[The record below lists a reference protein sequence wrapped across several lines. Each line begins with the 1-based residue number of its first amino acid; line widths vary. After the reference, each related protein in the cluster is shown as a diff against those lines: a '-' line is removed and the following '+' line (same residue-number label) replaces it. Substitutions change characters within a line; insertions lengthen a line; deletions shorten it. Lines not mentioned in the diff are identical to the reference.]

1 MAICMIAAVGKNLE
15 LGKGNDLIWH
25 FKDDMAF
32 FKETTMGSSVIMGRK
47 TFESLPKALPR
58 RKNIVITTRKD
69 YEAEGATV
77 VNSIENALKEVDSD
91 NAFIIGGG
99 DIYKQFLPMADK
111 LYLTEIEAEC
121 DDAQVFFPAFNKD
134 EYDNYTIEEIVNRK
148 NTLKKLSID
157 RATEKYKNG
166 KEQILASNVDIVFI
180 VISLNNDFNIARLE
194 RLVLLGNKANSKI
207 AFILT
212 KSDLCS
218 IKDRENYRKIIEERF
233 NYPVFIISSYNKEG
247 IDDLKS
253 VWKENETAVFIGSSG
268 VGKSTLINTL
278 LDNSEIRT
286 NDIRHKDDKGK
297 QTTTSRNL
305 YILKDS
311 RIVIDE
317 PGIRSVASND
327 MNSDLNVVFS
337 KIIELSKECKY
348 TTCTHENIKVCRI
361 LQAIENGEISQEEFN
376 RYKKLQSKEYR
387 KNSNFLRKN

>member
-1 MAICMIAAVGKNLE
+1 MEKYMNNVGRVISVNKNNWNVLFNNENVIATIRKKKNRDELPVVG
-15 LGKGNDLIWH
+15 DY
-25 FKDDMAF
+25 
-32 FKETTMGSSVIMGRK
+32 VI
-47 TFESLPKALPR
+47 
-58 RKNIVITTRKD
+58 I
-69 YEAEGATV
+69 
-77 VNSIENALKEVDSD
+77 
-91 NAFIIGGG
+91 
-99 DIYKQFLPMADK
+99 
-111 LYLTEIEAEC
+111 
-121 DDAQVFFPAFNKD
+121 NKD

-157 RATEKYKNG
+157 RTTEKYKNG

-180 VISLNNDFNIARLE
+180 VTSLNNDFNIARLE
-194 RLVLLGNKANSKI
+194 RLVLLGNKVNSKI

-278 LDNSEIRT
+278 LDNSEIKT

-297 QTTTSRNL
+297 HTTTSRNL
-305 YILKDS
+305 YILNDS

-327 MNSDLNVVFS
+327 MSSDLNVVFS

>member
-1 MAICMIAAVGKNLE
+1 MNNVGRVISVNKNNWNVLFNNENVIATIRKKKNRDELPVVG
-15 LGKGNDLIWH
+15 DY
-25 FKDDMAF
+25 
-32 FKETTMGSSVIMGRK
+32 VI
-47 TFESLPKALPR
+47 
-58 RKNIVITTRKD
+58 I
-69 YEAEGATV
+69 
-77 VNSIENALKEVDSD
+77 
-91 NAFIIGGG
+91 
-99 DIYKQFLPMADK
+99 
-111 LYLTEIEAEC
+111 
-121 DDAQVFFPAFNKD
+121 NKD

-180 VISLNNDFNIARLE
+180 VTSLNNDFNIARLE

-297 QTTTSRNL
+297 HTTTSRNL

-327 MNSDLNVVFS
+327 MSSDLNVVFS

-376 RYKKLQSKEYR
+376 RYKKLQSKEYI

>member
-1 MAICMIAAVGKNLE
+1 MNNIGRVISVNKNNWNVLFNNENVIATIRKKKNRDELPVVG
-15 LGKGNDLIWH
+15 DY
-25 FKDDMAF
+25 
-32 FKETTMGSSVIMGRK
+32 VI
-47 TFESLPKALPR
+47 
-58 RKNIVITTRKD
+58 I
-69 YEAEGATV
+69 
-77 VNSIENALKEVDSD
+77 
-91 NAFIIGGG
+91 
-99 DIYKQFLPMADK
+99 
-111 LYLTEIEAEC
+111 
-121 DDAQVFFPAFNKD
+121 NKD

-157 RATEKYKNG
+157 RTTEKYKNG

-180 VISLNNDFNIARLE
+180 VTSLNNDFNIARLE

-218 IKDRENYRKIIEERF
+218 IKDRENYRKIIEDRF

-278 LDNSEIRT
+278 LDNSEIKT

-297 QTTTSRNL
+297 HTTTSRNL

>member
-1 MAICMIAAVGKNLE
+1 MNNVGRVISVNKNNWNVLFNNENVTATIRKKKNRDE
-15 LGKGNDLIWH
+15 LPVVGDY
-25 FKDDMAF
+25 
-32 FKETTMGSSVIMGRK
+32 VI
-47 TFESLPKALPR
+47 
-58 RKNIVITTRKD
+58 I
-69 YEAEGATV
+69 
-77 VNSIENALKEVDSD
+77 
-91 NAFIIGGG
+91 
-99 DIYKQFLPMADK
+99 
-111 LYLTEIEAEC
+111 
-121 DDAQVFFPAFNKD
+121 NKD

-157 RATEKYKNG
+157 RTTEKYKNG

-180 VISLNNDFNIARLE
+180 VTSLNNDFNIARLE

-278 LDNSEIRT
+278 LDNSEIKT

-297 QTTTSRNL
+297 HTTTSRNL
-305 YILKDS
+305 YILNDS

-327 MNSDLNVVFS
+327 MSSDLNVVFS

-361 LQAIENGEISQEEFN
+361 LQAIENGEISQKEFN

>member
-1 MAICMIAAVGKNLE
+1 MNNIGRVISVNKNNWNVLFNNENVIATIRKKKNRDELPVVG
-15 LGKGNDLIWH
+15 DY
-25 FKDDMAF
+25 
-32 FKETTMGSSVIMGRK
+32 VI
-47 TFESLPKALPR
+47 
-58 RKNIVITTRKD
+58 I
-69 YEAEGATV
+69 
-77 VNSIENALKEVDSD
+77 
-91 NAFIIGGG
+91 
-99 DIYKQFLPMADK
+99 
-111 LYLTEIEAEC
+111 
-121 DDAQVFFPAFNKD
+121 NKD

-157 RATEKYKNG
+157 RTTEKYKNG

-180 VISLNNDFNIARLE
+180 VTSLNNDFNIARLE

-218 IKDRENYRKIIEERF
+218 IKDRENYKKIIEDRF

-278 LDNSEIRT
+278 LDNNEIKT

-297 QTTTSRNL
+297 HTTTSRNL

-348 TTCTHENIKVCRI
+348 TICTHENIKVCRI

>member
-1 MAICMIAAVGKNLE
+1 MNNIGRVISVNKNNWNVLFNNENVIATIRKKKNRDELPVVG
-15 LGKGNDLIWH
+15 
-25 FKDDMAF
+25 
-32 FKETTMGSSVIMGRK
+32 
-47 TFESLPKALPR
+47 
-58 RKNIVITTRKD
+58 D
-69 YEAEGATV
+69 YVT
-77 VNSIENALKEVDSD
+77 I
-91 NAFIIGGG
+91 
-99 DIYKQFLPMADK
+99 
-111 LYLTEIEAEC
+111 
-121 DDAQVFFPAFNKD
+121 NKD

-157 RATEKYKNG
+157 RTTEKYKNG

-180 VISLNNDFNIARLE
+180 VTSLNNDFNIARLE

-218 IKDRENYRKIIEERF
+218 LKDRENYKKIIEDRF

-278 LDNSEIRT
+278 LDNDEIKT

-297 QTTTSRNL
+297 HTTTSRNL
-305 YILKDS
+305 YVLKDS

>member
-1 MAICMIAAVGKNLE
+1 MNNIGRVISVNKNNWNILLNNE
-15 LGKGNDLIWH
+15 
-25 FKDDMAF
+25 
-32 FKETTMGSSVIMGRK
+32 SVIATIRK
-47 TFESLPKALPR
+47 KKNHDELPVVGDY
-58 RKNIVITTRKD
+58 VI
-69 YEAEGATV
+69 
-77 VNSIENALKEVDSD
+77 I
-91 NAFIIGGG
+91 
-99 DIYKQFLPMADK
+99 
-111 LYLTEIEAEC
+111 
-121 DDAQVFFPAFNKD
+121 NKD
-134 EYDNYTIEEIVNRK
+134 EYDNYTIEKIVNRK

-157 RATEKYKNG
+157 RTTEKYKKG

-180 VISLNNDFNIARLE
+180 VTSLNNDFNIARLE

-218 IKDRENYRKIIEERF
+218 LKDRENYKKIIEDRF

-278 LDNSEIRT
+278 LDNDEIKT

-297 QTTTSRNL
+297 HTTTSRNL
-305 YILKDS
+305 YVLKDS

>member
-1 MAICMIAAVGKNLE
+1 MNNIGRVISVNKNNWNVLFNNENVIATIRKKKNRDELPVVG
-15 LGKGNDLIWH
+15 DY
-25 FKDDMAF
+25 
-32 FKETTMGSSVIMGRK
+32 VI
-47 TFESLPKALPR
+47 
-58 RKNIVITTRKD
+58 I
-69 YEAEGATV
+69 
-77 VNSIENALKEVDSD
+77 
-91 NAFIIGGG
+91 
-99 DIYKQFLPMADK
+99 
-111 LYLTEIEAEC
+111 
-121 DDAQVFFPAFNKD
+121 NKD

-157 RATEKYKNG
+157 RTTEKYKNG

-180 VISLNNDFNIARLE
+180 VTSLNNDFNIARLE

-218 IKDRENYRKIIEERF
+218 IKDRENYRKIIEDRF

-297 QTTTSRNL
+297 HTTTSRNL

-327 MNSDLNVVFS
+327 MSSDLNVVFS

>member
-1 MAICMIAAVGKNLE
+1 MEKYMNNIGRVISVNKNNWNVLFNNENVTATIRKKKNRDELPVVG
-15 LGKGNDLIWH
+15 DY
-25 FKDDMAF
+25 
-32 FKETTMGSSVIMGRK
+32 VI
-47 TFESLPKALPR
+47 
-58 RKNIVITTRKD
+58 I
-69 YEAEGATV
+69 
-77 VNSIENALKEVDSD
+77 
-91 NAFIIGGG
+91 
-99 DIYKQFLPMADK
+99 
-111 LYLTEIEAEC
+111 
-121 DDAQVFFPAFNKD
+121 NKD

-180 VISLNNDFNIARLE
+180 VTSLNNDFNIARLE

-297 QTTTSRNL
+297 HTTTSRNL

>member
-1 MAICMIAAVGKNLE
+1 MNNIGRVISVNKNNWNVLFNNENVIATIRKKKNRDELPVVG
-15 LGKGNDLIWH
+15 DY
-25 FKDDMAF
+25 
-32 FKETTMGSSVIMGRK
+32 VI
-47 TFESLPKALPR
+47 
-58 RKNIVITTRKD
+58 I
-69 YEAEGATV
+69 
-77 VNSIENALKEVDSD
+77 
-91 NAFIIGGG
+91 
-99 DIYKQFLPMADK
+99 
-111 LYLTEIEAEC
+111 
-121 DDAQVFFPAFNKD
+121 NKD

-157 RATEKYKNG
+157 RTTEKYKNG

-180 VISLNNDFNIARLE
+180 VTSLNNDFNIARLE

-297 QTTTSRNL
+297 HTTTSRNL

-327 MNSDLNVVFS
+327 MSSDLNVVFS

>member
-1 MAICMIAAVGKNLE
+1 MNNIGRVISVNKNNWNVLFNNENVTATIRKKKNRDELPVVG
-15 LGKGNDLIWH
+15 DY
-25 FKDDMAF
+25 
-32 FKETTMGSSVIMGRK
+32 VI
-47 TFESLPKALPR
+47 
-58 RKNIVITTRKD
+58 I
-69 YEAEGATV
+69 
-77 VNSIENALKEVDSD
+77 
-91 NAFIIGGG
+91 
-99 DIYKQFLPMADK
+99 
-111 LYLTEIEAEC
+111 
-121 DDAQVFFPAFNKD
+121 NKD

-180 VISLNNDFNIARLE
+180 VTSLNNDFNIARLE

-278 LDNSEIRT
+278 LDNNEIKT

-297 QTTTSRNL
+297 HTTTSRNL

-387 KNSNFLRKN
+387 KNRNFLRKN

>member
-1 MAICMIAAVGKNLE
+1 MNNIGRIISVNKNNWNVLFNNENVTATIRKKKNRDELPVVG
-15 LGKGNDLIWH
+15 DY
-25 FKDDMAF
+25 
-32 FKETTMGSSVIMGRK
+32 VI
-47 TFESLPKALPR
+47 
-58 RKNIVITTRKD
+58 I
-69 YEAEGATV
+69 
-77 VNSIENALKEVDSD
+77 
-91 NAFIIGGG
+91 
-99 DIYKQFLPMADK
+99 
-111 LYLTEIEAEC
+111 
-121 DDAQVFFPAFNKD
+121 NKD

-157 RATEKYKNG
+157 RTTEKYKNG

-180 VISLNNDFNIARLE
+180 VTSLNNDFNIARLE
-194 RLVLLGNKANSKI
+194 RLMLLGNNANSKI

-278 LDNSEIRT
+278 LDNSEIKT

-297 QTTTSRNL
+297 HTTTSRNL

-327 MNSDLNVVFS
+327 MSSDLNVVFS

>member
-1 MAICMIAAVGKNLE
+1 MNNVGRVISVNKNNWNVLFNNENVTATIRKKKNRDE
-15 LGKGNDLIWH
+15 LPVVGDY
-25 FKDDMAF
+25 
-32 FKETTMGSSVIMGRK
+32 VI
-47 TFESLPKALPR
+47 
-58 RKNIVITTRKD
+58 I
-69 YEAEGATV
+69 
-77 VNSIENALKEVDSD
+77 
-91 NAFIIGGG
+91 
-99 DIYKQFLPMADK
+99 
-111 LYLTEIEAEC
+111 
-121 DDAQVFFPAFNKD
+121 NKD

-157 RATEKYKNG
+157 RTTEKYKNG

-180 VISLNNDFNIARLE
+180 VTSLNNDFNIARLE

-218 IKDRENYRKIIEERF
+218 IKDRENYRKIIEDRF

-278 LDNSEIRT
+278 LDNDEIKT

-297 QTTTSRNL
+297 HTTTSRNL

-327 MNSDLNVVFS
+327 MSSDLNVVFS

>member
-1 MAICMIAAVGKNLE
+1 MNNIGRVISVNKNNWNVLFNNENVIATIRKKKNRDELPVVG
-15 LGKGNDLIWH
+15 DY
-25 FKDDMAF
+25 
-32 FKETTMGSSVIMGRK
+32 VI
-47 TFESLPKALPR
+47 
-58 RKNIVITTRKD
+58 I
-69 YEAEGATV
+69 
-77 VNSIENALKEVDSD
+77 
-91 NAFIIGGG
+91 
-99 DIYKQFLPMADK
+99 
-111 LYLTEIEAEC
+111 
-121 DDAQVFFPAFNKD
+121 NKD

-157 RATEKYKNG
+157 RTTEKYKNG

-180 VISLNNDFNIARLE
+180 VTSLNNDFNIARLE

-218 IKDRENYRKIIEERF
+218 IKDRENYRKIIEDRF

-278 LDNSEIRT
+278 LDNNEIRT

-297 QTTTSRNL
+297 HTTTSRNL

>member
-1 MAICMIAAVGKNLE
+1 MNNIGRVISVNKNNWNVLFNNENVTATIRKKKNRDELPVVG
-15 LGKGNDLIWH
+15 DY
-25 FKDDMAF
+25 
-32 FKETTMGSSVIMGRK
+32 VI
-47 TFESLPKALPR
+47 
-58 RKNIVITTRKD
+58 I
-69 YEAEGATV
+69 
-77 VNSIENALKEVDSD
+77 
-91 NAFIIGGG
+91 
-99 DIYKQFLPMADK
+99 
-111 LYLTEIEAEC
+111 
-121 DDAQVFFPAFNKD
+121 NKD

-157 RATEKYKNG
+157 RTTEKYKNG

-180 VISLNNDFNIARLE
+180 VTSLNNDFNIARLE

-297 QTTTSRNL
+297 HTTTSRNL
-305 YILKDS
+305 YVLKDS

>member
-1 MAICMIAAVGKNLE
+1 MNNVGRVISVNKNNWNVLFNNENVTAIIRKKKNRDELPVVG
-15 LGKGNDLIWH
+15 DY
-25 FKDDMAF
+25 
-32 FKETTMGSSVIMGRK
+32 VI
-47 TFESLPKALPR
+47 
-58 RKNIVITTRKD
+58 I
-69 YEAEGATV
+69 
-77 VNSIENALKEVDSD
+77 
-91 NAFIIGGG
+91 
-99 DIYKQFLPMADK
+99 
-111 LYLTEIEAEC
+111 
-121 DDAQVFFPAFNKD
+121 NKD

-157 RATEKYKNG
+157 RTTEKYKNG

-180 VISLNNDFNIARLE
+180 VTSLNNDFNIARLE

-218 IKDRENYRKIIEERF
+218 IKDRENYKKIIEDRF

-278 LDNSEIRT
+278 LDNNEIKT

-297 QTTTSRNL
+297 HTTTSRNL

-327 MNSDLNVVFS
+327 MSSDLNVVFS

>member
-1 MAICMIAAVGKNLE
+1 MNNIGRVISVNKNNWNVLFNNENVTATIRKKKNRDELPVVG
-15 LGKGNDLIWH
+15 DY
-25 FKDDMAF
+25 
-32 FKETTMGSSVIMGRK
+32 VI
-47 TFESLPKALPR
+47 
-58 RKNIVITTRKD
+58 I
-69 YEAEGATV
+69 
-77 VNSIENALKEVDSD
+77 
-91 NAFIIGGG
+91 
-99 DIYKQFLPMADK
+99 
-111 LYLTEIEAEC
+111 
-121 DDAQVFFPAFNKD
+121 NKD

-180 VISLNNDFNIARLE
+180 VTSLNNDFNIARLE

-297 QTTTSRNL
+297 HTTTSRNL

-327 MNSDLNVVFS
+327 MSSDLNVVFS

>member
-1 MAICMIAAVGKNLE
+1 MNNVGRVISVNKNNWNVLFNNENVIATIRKKKNRNELPVVG
-15 LGKGNDLIWH
+15 DY
-25 FKDDMAF
+25 
-32 FKETTMGSSVIMGRK
+32 VI
-47 TFESLPKALPR
+47 
-58 RKNIVITTRKD
+58 I
-69 YEAEGATV
+69 
-77 VNSIENALKEVDSD
+77 
-91 NAFIIGGG
+91 
-99 DIYKQFLPMADK
+99 
-111 LYLTEIEAEC
+111 
-121 DDAQVFFPAFNKD
+121 NKD

-157 RATEKYKNG
+157 KTTEKYKNG

-180 VISLNNDFNIARLE
+180 VTSLNNDFNIARLE

-278 LDNSEIRT
+278 LDNSEIKT

-297 QTTTSRNL
+297 HTTTSRNL

-327 MNSDLNVVFS
+327 MSSDLNVVFS

>member
-1 MAICMIAAVGKNLE
+1 MEKYMNNVGRVISVNKNNWNVLFNNENIIATIRKKKNRDELPVVG
-15 LGKGNDLIWH
+15 DY
-25 FKDDMAF
+25 
-32 FKETTMGSSVIMGRK
+32 VI
-47 TFESLPKALPR
+47 
-58 RKNIVITTRKD
+58 I
-69 YEAEGATV
+69 
-77 VNSIENALKEVDSD
+77 
-91 NAFIIGGG
+91 
-99 DIYKQFLPMADK
+99 
-111 LYLTEIEAEC
+111 
-121 DDAQVFFPAFNKD
+121 NKD
-134 EYDNYTIEEIVNRK
+134 EYDNYTIEKIVNRK
-148 NTLKKLSID
+148 NTLKKLSVD
-157 RATEKYKNG
+157 RTTEKYKNG

-180 VISLNNDFNIARLE
+180 VTSLNNDFNIARLE

-218 IKDRENYRKIIEERF
+218 VKDRENYKKIIEDRF

-278 LDNSEIRT
+278 LDNNEIKT

-297 QTTTSRNL
+297 HTTTSRNL

>member
-1 MAICMIAAVGKNLE
+1 MNNIGRVISVNKNNWNVLFNNENVIATIRKKKNRDELPVVG
-15 LGKGNDLIWH
+15 DY
-25 FKDDMAF
+25 
-32 FKETTMGSSVIMGRK
+32 VI
-47 TFESLPKALPR
+47 
-58 RKNIVITTRKD
+58 I
-69 YEAEGATV
+69 
-77 VNSIENALKEVDSD
+77 
-91 NAFIIGGG
+91 
-99 DIYKQFLPMADK
+99 
-111 LYLTEIEAEC
+111 
-121 DDAQVFFPAFNKD
+121 NKD

-157 RATEKYKNG
+157 RTTEKYKNG

-180 VISLNNDFNIARLE
+180 VTSLNNDFNIARLE

-218 IKDRENYRKIIEERF
+218 IKDRENYKKIIEDRF

-278 LDNSEIRT
+278 LDNSEIKT

-297 QTTTSRNL
+297 HTTTSRNL

-387 KNSNFLRKN
+387 KNRNFLRKN

>member
-1 MAICMIAAVGKNLE
+1 MNNIGRVISVNKNNWNVLFNNENVTATIRKKKNRDELPVVG
-15 LGKGNDLIWH
+15 DY
-25 FKDDMAF
+25 
-32 FKETTMGSSVIMGRK
+32 VI
-47 TFESLPKALPR
+47 
-58 RKNIVITTRKD
+58 I
-69 YEAEGATV
+69 
-77 VNSIENALKEVDSD
+77 
-91 NAFIIGGG
+91 
-99 DIYKQFLPMADK
+99 
-111 LYLTEIEAEC
+111 
-121 DDAQVFFPAFNKD
+121 NKD

-157 RATEKYKNG
+157 RTTEKYKNG

-180 VISLNNDFNIARLE
+180 VTSLNNDFNIARLE

-297 QTTTSRNL
+297 HTTTSRNL

>member
-1 MAICMIAAVGKNLE
+1 MNNVGRVISVNKNNWNVLFNNENVIATIRKKKNRDELPVVG
-15 LGKGNDLIWH
+15 DY
-25 FKDDMAF
+25 
-32 FKETTMGSSVIMGRK
+32 VI
-47 TFESLPKALPR
+47 
-58 RKNIVITTRKD
+58 I
-69 YEAEGATV
+69 
-77 VNSIENALKEVDSD
+77 
-91 NAFIIGGG
+91 
-99 DIYKQFLPMADK
+99 
-111 LYLTEIEAEC
+111 
-121 DDAQVFFPAFNKD
+121 NKD

-157 RATEKYKNG
+157 RTTEKYKNG

-180 VISLNNDFNIARLE
+180 VTSLNNDFNIARLE

-278 LDNSEIRT
+278 LDNSEIKT

-297 QTTTSRNL
+297 HTTTSRNL

-327 MNSDLNVVFS
+327 MSSDLNIVFS

>member
-1 MAICMIAAVGKNLE
+1 MEKYMNNIGRVISVNKNNWNVLFNNENVTATIRKKKNRDELPVVG
-15 LGKGNDLIWH
+15 DY
-25 FKDDMAF
+25 
-32 FKETTMGSSVIMGRK
+32 VI
-47 TFESLPKALPR
+47 
-58 RKNIVITTRKD
+58 I
-69 YEAEGATV
+69 
-77 VNSIENALKEVDSD
+77 
-91 NAFIIGGG
+91 
-99 DIYKQFLPMADK
+99 
-111 LYLTEIEAEC
+111 
-121 DDAQVFFPAFNKD
+121 NKD

-157 RATEKYKNG
+157 RTTEKYKNG

-180 VISLNNDFNIARLE
+180 VTSLNNDFNIARLE

-278 LDNSEIRT
+278 LDNNEIKT

-297 QTTTSRNL
+297 HTTTSRNL

>member
-1 MAICMIAAVGKNLE
+1 MNNVGRVISVNKNNWNVLFNNENVTAIIRKKKNRDELPVVG
-15 LGKGNDLIWH
+15 DY
-25 FKDDMAF
+25 
-32 FKETTMGSSVIMGRK
+32 VI
-47 TFESLPKALPR
+47 
-58 RKNIVITTRKD
+58 I
-69 YEAEGATV
+69 
-77 VNSIENALKEVDSD
+77 
-91 NAFIIGGG
+91 
-99 DIYKQFLPMADK
+99 
-111 LYLTEIEAEC
+111 
-121 DDAQVFFPAFNKD
+121 NKD

-157 RATEKYKNG
+157 RTTEKYKNG

-180 VISLNNDFNIARLE
+180 VTSLNNDFNIARLE

-218 IKDRENYRKIIEERF
+218 IKDRENYKKMIEDRF

-278 LDNSEIRT
+278 LDNNEIKT

-297 QTTTSRNL
+297 HTTTSRNL

>member
-1 MAICMIAAVGKNLE
+1 MNNVGRVISVNKNNWNVLFNNENVIATIRKKKNRDELPVVG
-15 LGKGNDLIWH
+15 
-25 FKDDMAF
+25 
-32 FKETTMGSSVIMGRK
+32 
-47 TFESLPKALPR
+47 
-58 RKNIVITTRKD
+58 D
-69 YEAEGATV
+69 YVT
-77 VNSIENALKEVDSD
+77 I
-91 NAFIIGGG
+91 
-99 DIYKQFLPMADK
+99 
-111 LYLTEIEAEC
+111 
-121 DDAQVFFPAFNKD
+121 NKD

-157 RATEKYKNG
+157 RTTEKYKNG

-180 VISLNNDFNIARLE
+180 VTSLNNDFNIARLE

-218 IKDRENYRKIIEERF
+218 IKDRENYRKIIEDRF

-297 QTTTSRNL
+297 HTTTSRNL

-327 MNSDLNVVFS
+327 MSSDLNVVFS

>member
-1 MAICMIAAVGKNLE
+1 MNNIGRVISVNKNNWNVLFNNENVTATIRKKKNRDELPVVG
-15 LGKGNDLIWH
+15 DY
-25 FKDDMAF
+25 
-32 FKETTMGSSVIMGRK
+32 VI
-47 TFESLPKALPR
+47 
-58 RKNIVITTRKD
+58 I
-69 YEAEGATV
+69 
-77 VNSIENALKEVDSD
+77 
-91 NAFIIGGG
+91 
-99 DIYKQFLPMADK
+99 
-111 LYLTEIEAEC
+111 
-121 DDAQVFFPAFNKD
+121 NKD

-148 NTLKKLSID
+148 NVLKKLSID
-157 RATEKYKNG
+157 RTTEKYKNG

-180 VISLNNDFNIARLE
+180 VTSLNNDFNIARLE

-297 QTTTSRNL
+297 HTTTSRNL

>member
-1 MAICMIAAVGKNLE
+1 MNNVGRVISVNKNNWNVLFNNENVTATIRKKKNRDE
-15 LGKGNDLIWH
+15 LPVVG
-25 FKDDMAF
+25 
-32 FKETTMGSSVIMGRK
+32 
-47 TFESLPKALPR
+47 
-58 RKNIVITTRKD
+58 D
-69 YEAEGATV
+69 YVT
-77 VNSIENALKEVDSD
+77 I
-91 NAFIIGGG
+91 
-99 DIYKQFLPMADK
+99 
-111 LYLTEIEAEC
+111 
-121 DDAQVFFPAFNKD
+121 NKD

-180 VISLNNDFNIARLE
+180 VTSLNNDFNIARLE

-218 IKDRENYRKIIEERF
+218 IKDRENYRKIIEDRF

-278 LDNSEIRT
+278 LDNSEIKT

-297 QTTTSRNL
+297 HTTTSRNL

-327 MNSDLNVVFS
+327 MSSDLNVVFS

>member
-1 MAICMIAAVGKNLE
+1 MNNIGRVISVNKNNWNVLFNNENVTATIRKKKNRDELPVVG
-15 LGKGNDLIWH
+15 DY
-25 FKDDMAF
+25 
-32 FKETTMGSSVIMGRK
+32 VI
-47 TFESLPKALPR
+47 
-58 RKNIVITTRKD
+58 I
-69 YEAEGATV
+69 
-77 VNSIENALKEVDSD
+77 
-91 NAFIIGGG
+91 
-99 DIYKQFLPMADK
+99 
-111 LYLTEIEAEC
+111 
-121 DDAQVFFPAFNKD
+121 NKD

-148 NTLKKLSID
+148 NVLKKLSID
-157 RATEKYKNG
+157 RTTEKYKNG

-180 VISLNNDFNIARLE
+180 VTSLNNDFNIARLE

-278 LDNSEIRT
+278 LDNDEIKT

-297 QTTTSRNL
+297 HTTTSRNL

-361 LQAIENGEISQEEFN
+361 LQAIENGEISQKEFN

>member
-1 MAICMIAAVGKNLE
+1 MEKYMNNIGRVISVNKNNWNVLFNNENVTATIRKKKNRDELPVVG
-15 LGKGNDLIWH
+15 DY
-25 FKDDMAF
+25 
-32 FKETTMGSSVIMGRK
+32 VI
-47 TFESLPKALPR
+47 
-58 RKNIVITTRKD
+58 I
-69 YEAEGATV
+69 
-77 VNSIENALKEVDSD
+77 
-91 NAFIIGGG
+91 
-99 DIYKQFLPMADK
+99 
-111 LYLTEIEAEC
+111 
-121 DDAQVFFPAFNKD
+121 NKD

-157 RATEKYKNG
+157 RTTEKYKNG

-180 VISLNNDFNIARLE
+180 VTSLNNDFNIARLE
-194 RLVLLGNKANSKI
+194 RLVLLGNKVNSKI

-247 IDDLKS
+247 IDDLKN

-278 LDNSEIRT
+278 LDNSEIKT

-297 QTTTSRNL
+297 HTTTSRNL

-327 MNSDLNVVFS
+327 MSSDLNVVFS

>member
-1 MAICMIAAVGKNLE
+1 MNNVGRVISVNKNNWNVLFNNENIIATIRKKKNRDELPVVG
-15 LGKGNDLIWH
+15 DY
-25 FKDDMAF
+25 
-32 FKETTMGSSVIMGRK
+32 VI
-47 TFESLPKALPR
+47 
-58 RKNIVITTRKD
+58 I
-69 YEAEGATV
+69 
-77 VNSIENALKEVDSD
+77 
-91 NAFIIGGG
+91 
-99 DIYKQFLPMADK
+99 
-111 LYLTEIEAEC
+111 
-121 DDAQVFFPAFNKD
+121 NKD
-134 EYDNYTIEEIVNRK
+134 EYDNYTIEKIVNRK
-148 NTLKKLSID
+148 NTLKKLSVD
-157 RATEKYKNG
+157 RTTEKYKNG

-180 VISLNNDFNIARLE
+180 VTSLNNDFNIARLE

-218 IKDRENYRKIIEERF
+218 VKDRENYKKIIEDRF
-233 NYPVFIISSYNKEG
+233 NYPAFIISSYNKEG
-247 IDDLKS
+247 IDDLKN

-278 LDNSEIRT
+278 LDNNEIKT

-297 QTTTSRNL
+297 HTTTSRNL

-327 MNSDLNVVFS
+327 MSSDLNVVFS

-376 RYKKLQSKEYR
+376 RYKKLQSKDYR
-387 KNSNFLRKN
+387 KN

>member
-1 MAICMIAAVGKNLE
+1 MNNIGRVISVNKNNWNVLFNNENVTATIRKKKNRDELPVVG
-15 LGKGNDLIWH
+15 DY
-25 FKDDMAF
+25 
-32 FKETTMGSSVIMGRK
+32 VI
-47 TFESLPKALPR
+47 
-58 RKNIVITTRKD
+58 I
-69 YEAEGATV
+69 
-77 VNSIENALKEVDSD
+77 
-91 NAFIIGGG
+91 
-99 DIYKQFLPMADK
+99 
-111 LYLTEIEAEC
+111 
-121 DDAQVFFPAFNKD
+121 NKD

-180 VISLNNDFNIARLE
+180 VTSLNNDFNIARLE

-278 LDNSEIRT
+278 LDNDEIKT

-297 QTTTSRNL
+297 HTTTSRNL

-327 MNSDLNVVFS
+327 MSSDLNVVFS

>member
-1 MAICMIAAVGKNLE
+1 MNNIGRIISVNKNNWNVLFNNENVTATIRKKKNRDELPVVG
-15 LGKGNDLIWH
+15 DY
-25 FKDDMAF
+25 
-32 FKETTMGSSVIMGRK
+32 VI
-47 TFESLPKALPR
+47 
-58 RKNIVITTRKD
+58 I
-69 YEAEGATV
+69 
-77 VNSIENALKEVDSD
+77 
-91 NAFIIGGG
+91 
-99 DIYKQFLPMADK
+99 
-111 LYLTEIEAEC
+111 
-121 DDAQVFFPAFNKD
+121 NKD

-180 VISLNNDFNIARLE
+180 VTSLNNDFNIARLE

-278 LDNSEIRT
+278 LDNSEIKT

-297 QTTTSRNL
+297 HTTTSRNL

-327 MNSDLNVVFS
+327 MSSDLNVVFS

>member
-1 MAICMIAAVGKNLE
+1 MNNVGRVISVNKNNWNVLFNNENVIATIRKKKNRDELPVVG
-15 LGKGNDLIWH
+15 DY
-25 FKDDMAF
+25 
-32 FKETTMGSSVIMGRK
+32 VI
-47 TFESLPKALPR
+47 
-58 RKNIVITTRKD
+58 I
-69 YEAEGATV
+69 
-77 VNSIENALKEVDSD
+77 
-91 NAFIIGGG
+91 
-99 DIYKQFLPMADK
+99 
-111 LYLTEIEAEC
+111 
-121 DDAQVFFPAFNKD
+121 NKD

-180 VISLNNDFNIARLE
+180 VTSLNNDFNIARLE

-278 LDNSEIRT
+278 LDNNEIKT

-297 QTTTSRNL
+297 HTTTSRNL

-327 MNSDLNVVFS
+327 MSSDLNVVFS

>member
-1 MAICMIAAVGKNLE
+1 MEKYMNNVGRVISVNKNNWNVLFNNENVTATIRKKKNRDE
-15 LGKGNDLIWH
+15 LPVVGDY
-25 FKDDMAF
+25 
-32 FKETTMGSSVIMGRK
+32 VI
-47 TFESLPKALPR
+47 
-58 RKNIVITTRKD
+58 I
-69 YEAEGATV
+69 
-77 VNSIENALKEVDSD
+77 
-91 NAFIIGGG
+91 
-99 DIYKQFLPMADK
+99 
-111 LYLTEIEAEC
+111 
-121 DDAQVFFPAFNKD
+121 NKD

-157 RATEKYKNG
+157 RTTEKYKNG

-180 VISLNNDFNIARLE
+180 VTSLNNDFNIARLE

-278 LDNSEIRT
+278 LDNSEIKT

-297 QTTTSRNL
+297 HTTTSRNL

-327 MNSDLNVVFS
+327 MSSDLNVVFS

>member
-1 MAICMIAAVGKNLE
+1 MNNVGRVISVNKNNWNVLFNNENVTATIRKKKNRDE
-15 LGKGNDLIWH
+15 LPVVGDY
-25 FKDDMAF
+25 
-32 FKETTMGSSVIMGRK
+32 VI
-47 TFESLPKALPR
+47 
-58 RKNIVITTRKD
+58 I
-69 YEAEGATV
+69 
-77 VNSIENALKEVDSD
+77 
-91 NAFIIGGG
+91 
-99 DIYKQFLPMADK
+99 
-111 LYLTEIEAEC
+111 
-121 DDAQVFFPAFNKD
+121 NKD

-157 RATEKYKNG
+157 RTTEKYKNG

-180 VISLNNDFNIARLE
+180 VTSLNNDFNIARLE

-297 QTTTSRNL
+297 HTTTSRNL

-327 MNSDLNVVFS
+327 MSSDLNVVFS

>member
-1 MAICMIAAVGKNLE
+1 MEKYMNNVGRVISVNKNNWNILLNNE
-15 LGKGNDLIWH
+15 
-25 FKDDMAF
+25 
-32 FKETTMGSSVIMGRK
+32 SVIATIRK
-47 TFESLPKALPR
+47 KKNHDELPVVGDY
-58 RKNIVITTRKD
+58 VI
-69 YEAEGATV
+69 
-77 VNSIENALKEVDSD
+77 I
-91 NAFIIGGG
+91 
-99 DIYKQFLPMADK
+99 
-111 LYLTEIEAEC
+111 
-121 DDAQVFFPAFNKD
+121 NKD
-134 EYDNYTIEEIVNRK
+134 EYDNYIIEKIVNRK
-148 NTLKKLSID
+148 NTLKKLSVD
-157 RATEKYKNG
+157 RTTEKYKKG

-180 VISLNNDFNIARLE
+180 VTSLNNDFNIARLE

-218 IKDRENYRKIIEERF
+218 LKDRENYKKIIEDRF

-278 LDNSEIRT
+278 LDNDEIKT

-297 QTTTSRNL
+297 HTTTSRNL
-305 YILKDS
+305 YVLKDS

-317 PGIRSVASND
+317 PGIRSVVSND

-376 RYKKLQSKEYR
+376 RYKKLQNKEYR

>member
-1 MAICMIAAVGKNLE
+1 MNNIGRVISVNKNNWNVLFNNENVTATIRKKKNRDELPVVG
-15 LGKGNDLIWH
+15 DY
-25 FKDDMAF
+25 
-32 FKETTMGSSVIMGRK
+32 VI
-47 TFESLPKALPR
+47 
-58 RKNIVITTRKD
+58 I
-69 YEAEGATV
+69 
-77 VNSIENALKEVDSD
+77 
-91 NAFIIGGG
+91 
-99 DIYKQFLPMADK
+99 
-111 LYLTEIEAEC
+111 
-121 DDAQVFFPAFNKD
+121 NKD

-157 RATEKYKNG
+157 RTTEKYKNG

-180 VISLNNDFNIARLE
+180 VTSLNNDFNIARLE

-218 IKDRENYRKIIEERF
+218 IKDRENYRKIIEKRF

-278 LDNSEIRT
+278 LDNSEIKT

-297 QTTTSRNL
+297 HTTTSRNL

-327 MNSDLNVVFS
+327 MSSDLNVVFS

>member
-1 MAICMIAAVGKNLE
+1 MNNIGRVISVNKNNWNVLFNNENVTATIRKKKNRDELPVVG
-15 LGKGNDLIWH
+15 DY
-25 FKDDMAF
+25 
-32 FKETTMGSSVIMGRK
+32 VI
-47 TFESLPKALPR
+47 
-58 RKNIVITTRKD
+58 I
-69 YEAEGATV
+69 
-77 VNSIENALKEVDSD
+77 
-91 NAFIIGGG
+91 
-99 DIYKQFLPMADK
+99 
-111 LYLTEIEAEC
+111 
-121 DDAQVFFPAFNKD
+121 NKD

-157 RATEKYKNG
+157 RTTEKYKNG

-180 VISLNNDFNIARLE
+180 VTSLNNDFNIARLE

-278 LDNSEIRT
+278 LDNSEIKT

-297 QTTTSRNL
+297 HTTTSRNL

-376 RYKKLQSKEYR
+376 R
-387 KNSNFLRKN
+387 

>member
-1 MAICMIAAVGKNLE
+1 MNNIGRVISVNKNNWIILLNNE
-15 LGKGNDLIWH
+15 
-25 FKDDMAF
+25 
-32 FKETTMGSSVIMGRK
+32 SVIATIRK
-47 TFESLPKALPR
+47 KKNHDELPVVGDY
-58 RKNIVITTRKD
+58 VI
-69 YEAEGATV
+69 
-77 VNSIENALKEVDSD
+77 I
-91 NAFIIGGG
+91 
-99 DIYKQFLPMADK
+99 
-111 LYLTEIEAEC
+111 
-121 DDAQVFFPAFNKD
+121 NKD
-134 EYDNYTIEEIVNRK
+134 EYDNYIIEKIVNRK
-148 NTLKKLSID
+148 NTLKKLSVD
-157 RATEKYKNG
+157 RTTEKYKKG

-180 VISLNNDFNIARLE
+180 VTSLNNDFNIARLE

-218 IKDRENYRKIIEERF
+218 LKDRENYKKIIEDRF

-278 LDNSEIRT
+278 LDNDEIKT

-297 QTTTSRNL
+297 HTTTSRNL
-305 YILKDS
+305 YVLKDS

-317 PGIRSVASND
+317 PGIRSVVSND

-376 RYKKLQSKEYR
+376 RYKKLQNKEYR

>member
-1 MAICMIAAVGKNLE
+1 MEKYMNNVGRVISVNKNNWNVLFNNENVTATIRKKKNRDE
-15 LGKGNDLIWH
+15 LPVVGDY
-25 FKDDMAF
+25 
-32 FKETTMGSSVIMGRK
+32 VI
-47 TFESLPKALPR
+47 
-58 RKNIVITTRKD
+58 I
-69 YEAEGATV
+69 
-77 VNSIENALKEVDSD
+77 
-91 NAFIIGGG
+91 
-99 DIYKQFLPMADK
+99 
-111 LYLTEIEAEC
+111 
-121 DDAQVFFPAFNKD
+121 NKD

-157 RATEKYKNG
+157 RTTEKYKNG

-180 VISLNNDFNIARLE
+180 VTSLNNDFNIARLE

-207 AFILT
+207 SFILT

-278 LDNSEIRT
+278 LDNSEIKT

-297 QTTTSRNL
+297 HTTTSRNL
-305 YILKDS
+305 YILNDS

-327 MNSDLNVVFS
+327 MSSDLNVVFS